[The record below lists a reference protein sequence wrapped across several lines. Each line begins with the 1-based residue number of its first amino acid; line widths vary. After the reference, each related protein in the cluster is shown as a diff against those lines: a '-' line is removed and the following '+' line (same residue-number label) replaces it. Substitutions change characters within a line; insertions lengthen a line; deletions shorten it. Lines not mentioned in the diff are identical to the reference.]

1 VDGISGGRN
10 KKGRLME
17 EYNFCPGPCPLCDE
31 IRRQRK
37 NAEIARIKKM
47 KDDMLFFAQTV
58 WALPIPDV
66 LICDNSAF
74 FGKPSPG
81 IEDYK
86 KENELLLDE
95 KCKLSDQLHLTKRCL
110 EKEREN
116 VTYFRN
122 LADRQAKDKFALQEE
137 NTRFKKLCDEL
148 KERADYL
155 RRCFEEASKR
165 LLEAQRMN
173 SSLTAMPLTFA
184 SQFPF
189 NNEPLLNKEI
199 SELNRKLADAL
210 RDAKAND
217 TLATD
222 LNRQVVK
229 LNQQLKDSG
238 SRYISMRNNRDKL
251 VMEIERHGKALGDTR
266 KELDHNKTRVEYLSG
281 LVENERGAN
290 AGRIGRICDLEEKLR
305 DANAANGSLRAAYDD
320 VEKQRLIIGNANKL
334 LREQIDDLKDRYTKP
349 LTDDEVSGLY
359 RTNESFIGDIR
370 WLDAAIRGFRADRRT
385 KKGS

>member
-1 VDGISGGRN
+1 
-10 KKGRLME
+10 ME

-58 WALPIPDV
+58 WALPISSHVIRETMLLFD
-66 LICDNSAF
+66 DE
-74 FGKPSPG
+74 PSK
-81 IEDYK
+81 EDFK
-86 KENELLLDE
+86 KEVTLLRKE
-95 KCKLSDQLHLTKRCL
+95 KFD
-110 EKEREN
+110 
-116 VTYFRN
+116 
-122 LADRQAKDKFALQEE
+122 LQED
-137 NTRFKKLCDEL
+137 NVRLKKLYEEL
-148 KERADYL
+148 QERTNYL
-155 RRCFEEASKR
+155 RRCWEEASKR

-359 RTNESFIGDIR
+359 RTNEERS
-370 WLDAAIRGFRADRRT
+370 
-385 KKGS
+385 